1 MGAGFP
7 GLHTDFLVERVMMN
21 IQYMRKFAGGAL
33 ILCAG
38 LCVNMAQAQTVTL
51 VTLQSV
57 YTNKVMRIEAET
69 QVKKGLAVQE
79 YGADLQA
86 ALITIQKAGDF
97 DGYIL
102 LEKEIARY
110 KIQKTVPA
118 SSEIPQLATILAT
131 YQKKLATCSTELAEK
146 KIEMG
151 KQYQGTLIALRK
163 ELMVQNKMKEAG
175 EVNDV
180 VKQVESDIKEIG
192 SGPVNSGDE
201 DVTPDKPETKLDE
214 LFGEEPVVVKPKP
227 VNPEKTKLLATPSSE
242 GKKKSKKGPPEAV
255 EYNGHFYQYFAE
267 KLKWD
272 IAKSKCQ
279 TRGGHLVS
287 IGDKAENK
295 FVSSLIEGEDAVWIG
310 FYKSVDSWKWVNL
323 EKIDY
328 LNWRAGKPNITKK
341 SSYMGVN
348 VCAFISGTERVHPS
362 TYSNGIYRPSHQEA
376 SGEWEDS
383 YSDASVD
390 GYICEWDE

>member
-1 MGAGFP
+1 
-7 GLHTDFLVERVMMN
+7 MN
-21 IQYMRKFAGGAL
+21 KQDVREFAWGVF

-38 LCVNMAQAQTVTL
+38 LCVPMAQAQTVTL
-51 VTLQSV
+51 ASLQSM

-79 YGADLQA
+79 YGVDLQA

-102 LEKEIARY
+102 LEKEIARF
-110 KIQKTVPA
+110 KSQKTVPA
-118 SSEIPQLATILAT
+118 SSEIPQLATILAA

-180 VKQVESDIKEIG
+180 AKQVESDIKEIG
-192 SGPVNSGDE
+192 SSSVNSGDE
-201 DVTPDKPETKLDE
+201 EKPPSKPETKLDE
-214 LFGEEPVVVKPKP
+214 LFGEEPVVVKPKSA
-227 VNPEKTKLLATPSSE
+227 NPEKTKLLATPSSE

-255 EYNGHFYQYFAE
+255 EYNGHFYQYVAE
-267 KLKWD
+267 KMKWD

-295 FVSSLIEGEDAVWIG
+295 FVSSLIQGEDAVWIG
-310 FYKSVDSWKWVNL
+310 LCKSVDTWKWVNL
-323 EKIDY
+323 EKVDY
-328 LNWRAGKPNITKK
+328 LNWSAGKPNITKK
-341 SSYMGVN
+341 SSYMGVSL
-348 VCAFISGTERVHPS
+348 CAFIRGTERVHPYS
-362 TYSNGIYRPSHQEA
+362 YSNGVYKPSHLEV
-376 SGEWEDS
+376 SGEWEDA

-390 GYICEWDE
+390 GYVCEWDE